1 MRQITICLSS
11 PSLVKTLYHNKVG
24 LILDRTI
31 DLLITS
37 STHIYDICVL
47 YKNSRSQFGRPGI
60 MITAYNSLGNL
71 VLIYLSVVHS
81 IHVPGSMALYKH
93 AGLATYM

>member
-1 MRQITICLSS
+1 
-11 PSLVKTLYHNKVG
+11 VKTLYHNKVG

-47 YKNSRSQFGRPGI
+47 YKNSRS
-60 MITAYNSLGNL
+60 LL
-71 VLIYLSVVHS
+71 
-81 IHVPGSMALYKH
+81 
-93 AGLATYM
+93 AGLE